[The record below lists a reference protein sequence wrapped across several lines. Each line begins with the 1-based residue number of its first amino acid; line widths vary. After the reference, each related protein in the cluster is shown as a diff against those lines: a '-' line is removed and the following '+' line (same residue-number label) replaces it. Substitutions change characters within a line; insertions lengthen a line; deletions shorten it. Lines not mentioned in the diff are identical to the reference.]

1 MRFDPAPWGRIPQ
14 WKSGLAACWVLVAGP
29 APAQD
34 WMEGSRLAGGA
45 NHALVIR
52 EGGQLWGFGPNQ
64 SASLGADTNDFPAYS
79 TNRFISYRIGAD
91 SDWRWI
97 DSMGD
102 TNGTTFA
109 IREDGGLW
117 GWGNNAFGQLGD
129 GTGLNRKTPSRI
141 GVNHTWRS
149 VSGRG
154 GSVFAVRSD
163 GTLWAWGLNEPGSG
177 ALGIGRGRARLQ
189 FSPVQVGTNSDWRVV
204 QASLGTVLVVTNQ
217 EQFSV
222 TNSNGVVTVVTTN
235 VVRTFSVGRGGAGLR
250 GVGEI
255 WAWGSTLVSAN
266 FNGPNLIGV
275 PTNFFPVQVGTKTNW
290 RQLVFAH
297 DPFALQAGEEEE
309 TGLTLWRFNVTGNF
323 EAFPSATNPAHVGW
337 KALRSGQTGEG
348 TNARGHV
355 VGVKTNGTLW
365 AWGDNRQ
372 GQVDPQLNAQAIQEE
387 PWQITGIDGVED
399 DGWSEVAA
407 GPGHS
412 LALTK
417 AGQVFTWGSLGFT
430 PPGVQR
436 IPVRVKLPTDAAANF
451 AWKWALAGADFSIAA
466 DQDGSLYG
474 WGFTGMANPS
484 LAVARTPRPL
494 DAETNAPNSSWFGT
508 GWTQGVAVIGRTLA
522 AIQANQEMKIWGDSE
537 ETEYQAP
544 WWNPLRVEE
553 GIRDLGADWAQVTG
567 SRGLLGSGTN
577 TNVGA
582 VSSGFG
588 LAVRTDGSLWSW
600 GDNSFGQLGDGTQ
613 IPKDTPQRIG
623 NERGW
628 AGVAVGGRQA
638 LAFRRDGSLWGWGAN
653 SNGEL
658 GLTTP
663 LVTVSNLFS
672 GGTNDTNPTNAR
684 PRVYAGR
691 VQTTTV
697 LLASNV
703 QTPRLVL
710 GRGWGVQE
718 VSAGASHTLFLRNDK
733 SLWAMGANDF
743 GQLGQG
749 SVFRPNSSTNT
760 EGGSNNP
767 AGNWIRTSTITK
779 VVTNINFAPWR
790 VETNIDTVLDR
801 AWMYR
806 PQRVGQKTWKSISAG
821 ERHSLAVRADGTL
834 WAWGDNSSA
843 QLGIGNLVPTNQPVQ
858 VGAANRWVQAYAG
871 KEHSLGLQRD
881 GSLWAWGKN
890 DGRLGIDADGGG
902 GGPFHE
908 LSFGQN
914 VQGTLTLESGGR
926 GTNRILGT
934 GLVRF
939 EPRASNVVVVFQLDS
954 PGRARTEWSG
964 GGGYRAA
971 RHLLAF
977 SNLTALP
984 AVAFSGET
992 NREASGQFSLR
1003 EMKSGWFFP
1012 GTFSGTA
1019 VINGTNCRATLLF
1032 DGDADRDGIPDGAD
1046 ASPKGSRPVLSNKI
1060 EIRIRVGEETNVY
1073 ETPGMGEGVIPIL
1086 SSDLSDL
1093 PDGLMYEEGKIHGT
1107 PTREAVGIHEVVV
1120 GAANEAGESYQTIKI
1135 EVVPPDPQP
1144 EEDTERVP
1152 WIFGS
1157 GPFTHTI
1164 AVLERPWATFYPK
1177 FPLEFRGQNI
1187 PPGLTL
1193 ERGTGILRPASRQ
1206 SSRSPDPGLYRMSYT
1221 ITHRGGGA
1229 ARGAVV
1235 VESQRRGTVGVPFR
1249 FQVRLGGQGP
1259 TEITGLPAGLRAI
1272 HGVIQGTPRA
1282 AGEFSVTARQRS
1294 GATWLEE
1301 AFLLAVDPAE
1311 DQVATTHPLATSAEP
1326 APATGWSYPAI
1337 FSLGLMAVQTVDVS
1351 GRLKNLSPA
1360 IKNYSLLWTN
1370 VEGWRWDQPSSG
1382 LAAGLQDS
1390 ETAMRRAQR
1399 AEVGRILPTAV
1410 RLARIS
1416 YASGR
1421 PLAFLPTNHV
1431 FWLKGA
1437 SGKPLASSG
1446 TAGEWWLDFS
1456 CPDFQQRLAER
1467 VRFLVQSGCVDG
1479 IYLPD
1484 WDEAARWPP
1493 GSLPKS
1499 GQAGESQGDARQ
1511 RLLTRLRDAVG
1522 PRGWIVAEATGS
1534 SWSLTGPMLD
1544 GIHLVAAT
1552 EPPPSWP
1559 PLESWWPDPYAFR
1572 ESGASETLWDR
1583 VVNSLRAFGRPGVLR
1598 RPGMVALE
1606 LWSRYYPQDLR
1617 TQPARFSGLAMS
1629 LCLSDGVFLY
1639 ASPDW
1644 WRERNRQV
1652 EPGSHVWYAEWAPSL
1667 GRPIAQL
1674 LWQPDARGLYQR
1686 EFEHGWAVYV
1696 PPNFPSSTSLD
1707 FPEAVRSLATGKID
1721 RRHELKSGQGD
1732 IFLKK

>member
-1 MRFDPAPWGRIPQ
+1 MPQ
-14 WKSGLAACWVLVAGP
+14 WKSGLAAFLAFVAGP

-34 WMEGSRLAGGA
+34 WVEGFPLAGGA

-52 EGGQLWGFGPNQ
+52 EGGQLWGFGLNQ
-64 SASLGADTNDFPAYS
+64 SAALGAETNDFPAYS
-79 TNRFISYRIGAD
+79 TNRFISYRIGAE

-97 DSMGD
+97 ESMGD
-102 TNGTTFA
+102 SNGTTFA
-109 IREDGGLW
+109 IRENGGLW
-117 GWGNNAFGQLGD
+117 AWGNNSSGQLGD
-129 GTGLNRKTPSRI
+129 GTGASRKTPARI
-141 GVNHTWRS
+141 APDQTWRS
-149 VSGRG
+149 VSARA

-163 GTLWAWGLNEPGSG
+163 GTLWAWGRNEPGSG
-177 ALGIGRGRARLQ
+177 ALGIGRGRAGVQ
-189 FSPVQVGTNSDWRVV
+189 FSPVQVGTNANWRLV
-204 QASLGTVLVVTNQ
+204 QASLGSVLVVTNQ

-222 TNSNGVVTVVTTN
+222 TNSNGVVTNITTN
-235 VVRTFSVGRGGAGLR
+235 VVRTFAVGRGGAGLR
-250 GVGEI
+250 GAGETGEI
-255 WAWGSTLVSAN
+255 WGWGSALVSAN

-275 PTNFFPVQVGTKTNW
+275 PTNFVPVRVGTKANW

-297 DPFALQAGEEEE
+297 DPFALQAEEEGA
-309 TGLTLWRFNVTGNF
+309 GLTLWKYNVTGDF
-323 EAFPSATNPAHVGW
+323 EAFPSATNPAHLGW
-337 KALRSGQTGEG
+337 KTLRGAQTGEG

-372 GQVDPQLNAQAIQEE
+372 GQVDPQLNAQAIQED

-436 IPVRVKLPTDAAANF
+436 IPVRVKWPAQATEPF
-451 AWKWALAGADFSIAA
+451 VWKWALAGADFSMAT
-466 DQDGSLYG
+466 DQDGTLYG
-474 WGFTGMANPS
+474 WGVTGMANPS

-494 DAETNAPNSSWFGT
+494 DAETNHANPSWSST
-508 GWTQGVAVIGRTLA
+508 GWTQGVAVIGRSVA
-522 AIQANQEMKIWGDSE
+522 AIQASQDMKIWGDSE

-553 GIRDLGADWAQVTG
+553 GIRDLGTSWIQVAG

-582 VSSGFG
+582 VSTGFG
-588 LAVRTDGSLWSW
+588 LAVKADGSLWSW

-628 AGVAVGGRQA
+628 TGVAAGGRQA

-663 LVTVSNLFS
+663 VVTVSNLFS
-672 GGTNDTNPTNAR
+672 GGTNDTNATNAR

-703 QTPRLVL
+703 QAPRLIL

-718 VSAGASHTLFLRNDK
+718 VSAGASHTLFLRNDQ

-743 GQLGQG
+743 GQLGLG
-749 SVFRPNSSTNT
+749 SVFRPNPSTNA
-760 EGGSNNP
+760 EGGSNLS
-767 AGNWIRTSTITK
+767 ASNWIRTSTVTK

-790 VETNIDTVLDR
+790 VETNTDILLDQ
-801 AWMYR
+801 AWIYR
-806 PQRVGQKTWKSISAG
+806 PQRVGQKTWKAVSAG
-821 ERHSLAVRADGTL
+821 ERHSLAVRTDGTL

-843 QLGIGNLVPTNQPVQ
+843 QLGIGNLVSTNQPVQ

-902 GGPFHE
+902 GSPFHE

-939 EPRASNVVVVFQLDS
+939 EPRASHVTVILQLDA

-964 GGGYRAA
+964 RGGYRAA
-971 RHLLAF
+971 RHFLAF
-977 SNLTALP
+977 SNLTVSP
-984 AVAFSGET
+984 AAGSGGET
-992 NREASGQFSLR
+992 NREASGQFILR

-1019 VINGTNCRATLLF
+1019 VVNGTNCRATLLF

-1046 ASPKGSRPVLSNKI
+1046 ISPKGSRPILSNKM

-1073 ETPGMGEGVIPIL
+1073 ETPGLGEGIIPIL

-1093 PDGLMYEEGKIHGT
+1093 PDGLTYAEGKIQGT
-1107 PTREAVGIHEVVV
+1107 PTREAVGVHEVVV
-1120 GAANEAGESYQTIKI
+1120 GAANEAGESYQTLRI
-1135 EVVPPDPQP
+1135 EVVPPDPLP
-1144 EEDTERVP
+1144 AEAKERIP
-1152 WIFGS
+1152 WIFNS

-1164 AVLERPWATFYPK
+1164 AVLEGPWNTRYPK

-1187 PPGLTL
+1187 PPGLVL
-1193 ERGTGILRPASRQ
+1193 ERGTGVLRGAARN
-1206 SSRSPDPGLYRMSYT
+1206 SSRAPDPGLYRMTYT
-1221 ITHRGGGA
+1221 ITHRGGGSA
-1229 ARGAVV
+1229 LGVLV

-1249 FQVRLGGQGP
+1249 FQVRLGGNGP
-1259 TEITGLPAGLRAI
+1259 IEITPNLPMGLKAI
-1272 HGVIQGTPRA
+1272 QGVIQGTPKV
-1282 AGEFSVTARQRS
+1282 AGEFPVTARQRS
-1294 GATWLEE
+1294 GAIWLEE
-1301 AFLLAVDPAE
+1301 SVILAVDPAE
-1311 DQVATTHPLATSAEP
+1311 GQATTASPMANAGDSAMR
-1326 APATGWSYPAI
+1326 TGWPYPAI
-1337 FSLGLMAVQTVDVS
+1337 FSLGPLASQAVEGN
-1351 GRLKNLSPA
+1351 GRIRNLSSP
-1360 IKNYSLLWTN
+1360 IRNYSLQWTN
-1370 VEGWRWDQPSSG
+1370 VEGWKWDHPASG
-1382 LAAGLQDS
+1382 LAVGLQDA
-1390 ETAMRRAQR
+1390 ETALRKTQR
-1399 AEVGRILPTAV
+1399 AEVRRLFPAAV
-1410 RLARIS
+1410 RLAQIS

-1421 PLAFLPTNHV
+1421 PGPYLPTNHV
-1431 FWLKGA
+1431 FWLKNMQ
-1437 SGKPLASSG
+1437 GKPLATSG
-1446 TAGEWWLDFS
+1446 TGKEWWLDFS
-1456 CPDFQQRLAER
+1456 QPEFVQRLGER
-1467 VRFLVQSGCVDG
+1467 VRFLIQSGCVDG
-1479 IYLPD
+1479 VYLPE
-1484 WDEAARWPP
+1484 WDENSLWPT
-1493 GSLPKS
+1493 GSVPVQ
-1499 GQAGESQGDARQ
+1499 GQAGESQASARV
-1511 RLLTRLRDAVG
+1511 LLLKSLREAVG
-1522 PRGWIVAEATGS
+1522 PRGWIVAEAAGS
-1534 SWSLTGPMLD
+1534 SWSLTGPTLD

-1572 ESGASETLWDR
+1572 ESGAQETLWER
-1583 VVNSLRAFGRPGVLR
+1583 VANSLQAFGRPGVLR
-1598 RPGMVALE
+1598 QPGMVALE
-1606 LWSRYYPQDLR
+1606 LWARYSPQDLR
-1617 TQPARFSGLAMS
+1617 TQPARFLGLAMS
-1629 LCLSDGVFLY
+1629 LCLSDGAFLY

-1667 GRPIAQL
+1667 GRPIRPVL
-1674 LWQPDARGLYQR
+1674 LQPDDRGLYQR
-1686 EFEHGWAVYV
+1686 EFEHGWAVYA
-1696 PPNFPSSTSLD
+1696 PAGLSGRARLE
-1707 FPEAVRSLATGKID
+1707 FPEAVRSLASGKID
-1721 RRHELKSGQGD
+1721 HRHEIQSGHGD
-1732 IFLKK
+1732 LFLKNQ